1 MTKLKP
7 CPFCGGEA
15 YIERGR
21 VECSNPVCGAS
32 VGFSI
37 PGKEREAW
45 NNRTLEGYLIE
56 LLKKALETLSK
67 IKLRANEERSMCGV
81 TFDFA
86 FEIEELA
93 DELIDEFKRRGVLK

>member
-1 MTKLKP
+1 MTRLKR
-7 CPFCGGEA
+7 CPFCGGKA

-21 VECSNPVCGAS
+21 VECSNPFCGAS
-32 VGFSI
+32 VEFPI
-37 PGKEREAW
+37 LGKEREAW
-45 NNRTLEGYLIE
+45 NNRILES
-56 LLKKALETLSK
+56 LLKQTLETLSK

-93 DELIDEFKRRGVLK
+93 DELIDELKKRGVLK